1 MNTTNRRMIIQKIT
15 NLPTLPNIVMKII
28 ELADSPQANAD
39 SLGNVLAKDQSIS
52 SLILRLVNSAF
63 YGSFRHVNS
72 INHATVM
79 LGFPM
84 VKTIAMGVAVFQNEN
99 GDAEFD
105 RKAFWL
111 HSLAVATAS
120 QFIAE
125 KAKVDVQKDTAFL
138 AGLLHDLG
146 KVVLDNYFEEE
157 YREVMQLVRSQE
169 MWIGDAEKQVLQ
181 LNHCVAGFYLAR
193 KWQFPTQVVDVIH
206 HHHHISACPEES
218 QHLCAAVQA
227 ADHVCRKSGIG
238 SGGDSLVLPL
248 DAEAADMGISQDI
261 LDQAA
266 TYMEQQK
273 PELEAFVNS

>member
-1 MNTTNRRMIIQKIT
+1 MNTINRRMIIQKIT

-28 ELADSPQANAD
+28 KLADSPQANAD

-84 VKTIAMGVAVFQNEN
+84 VKTIAMGVAVFQNES
-99 GDAEFD
+99 GDAGFD
-105 RKAFWL
+105 RKALWL

-125 KAKVDVQKDTAFL
+125 KTKVDCQKDTAFL

-157 YREVMQLVRSQE
+157 YAKVMQLVRE
-169 MWIGDAEKQVLQ
+169 EDVWIGEAEKRVLQ

-206 HHHHISACPEES
+206 HHHHISACPEDS
-218 QHLCAAVQA
+218 QPLCAAVQA

-238 SGGDSLVLPL
+238 SGGDLLVLPL
-248 DAEAADMGISQDI
+248 EPEAEGLGISSEVLEEAAEFI
-261 LDQAA
+261 
-266 TYMEQQK
+266 EKQK

>member
-1 MNTTNRRMIIQKIT
+1 MNNINRRMIIQKIT

-39 SLGNVLAKDQSIS
+39 SLGNVLSKDQSIS

-99 GDAEFD
+99 GSAGFD

-111 HSLAVATAS
+111 HSLGVATAS
-120 QFIAE
+120 QFIAD
-125 KAKVDVQKDTAFL
+125 KAKFDTPKDTAFL

-157 YREVMQLVRSQE
+157 YREVIDLVRE
-169 MWIGDAEKQVLQ
+169 KEIWIGEAERQLLQ
-181 LNHCVAGFYLAR
+181 LDHSVAGFYLAR
-193 KWQFPTQVVDVIH
+193 KWQFPAQVVDVIH
-206 HHHHISACPEES
+206 HHHHISACPEDS
-218 QHLCAAVQA
+218 KALCAAVQA
-227 ADHVCRKSGIG
+227 ADYVCRKSSVG
-238 SGGDSLVLPL
+238 SGGDLLVLPL
-248 DAEAADMGISQDI
+248 ENEVPGFGISDDI
-261 LDQAA
+261 LDAA
-266 TYMEQQK
+266 CAFMEKQK

>member
-1 MNTTNRRMIIQKIT
+1 MNTINRRMIIQKIT

-39 SLGNVLAKDQSIS
+39 TLGNVLAKDQSIS

-99 GDAEFD
+99 GDAGFD

-111 HSLAVATAS
+111 HSLGVATAS

-125 KAKVDVQKDTAFL
+125 KAGVDVQKDTAFL

-157 YREVMQLVRSQE
+157 YREVMRRVNE
-169 MWIGDAEKQVLQ
+169 EEIWIGEAEKEVLQ
-181 LNHCVAGFYLAR
+181 LNHCIAGFYLAR
-193 KWQFPTQVVDVIH
+193 KWQFPTQVVDVIQ
-206 HHHHISACPEES
+206 HHHHISACPKDS
-218 QHLCAAVQA
+218 QALCAAVQA
-227 ADHVCRKSGIG
+227 ADHICRKSDVG

-248 DAEAADMGISQDI
+248 EAEAWELGITEEI
-261 LDQAA
+261 LEQAA
-266 TYMEQQK
+266 TYIEQQK